1 MILHCLLSTFPIA
14 PQENNALQVNNPH
27 ILDHTR
33 DKLEQ
38 KKGLVDKLFQKGK
51 LKDLLMKV
59 WDIPNITFHLE
70 VAVVYT
76 YDQECKCNLHRNC
89 GVLGKRTYHWTPP
102 PTKGVKG
109 HK

>member
-1 MILHCLLSTFPIA
+1 
-14 PQENNALQVNNPH
+14 
-27 ILDHTR
+27 
-33 DKLEQ
+33 
-38 KKGLVDKLFQKGK
+38 
-51 LKDLLMKV
+51 MKV